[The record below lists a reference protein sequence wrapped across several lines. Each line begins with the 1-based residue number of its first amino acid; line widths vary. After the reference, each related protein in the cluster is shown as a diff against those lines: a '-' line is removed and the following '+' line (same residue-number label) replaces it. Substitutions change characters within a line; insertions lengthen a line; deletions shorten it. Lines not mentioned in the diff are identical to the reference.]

1 MTSEQTKP
9 SADTVAAQR
18 PTRTPGSA
26 VWVIVALAVLAVIAY
41 YARTGAVSDRIRN
54 PQVSGAPRPVQ
65 YLFGWSSSTCLTV
78 IQIGTVLAMLL
89 VIAAFVI
96 AWRRHPAHPVLLM
109 AIVTTLIVWQDPL
122 MNWAPYAVYNP
133 QLWHWPEDWPL
144 VSVSPTVEPFIV
156 FGYVMFYLGPYF
168 PAVWILRKIQAR
180 KPVDSFTWR
189 HPLISLAGLI
199 LVCGFVFDAFLE
211 IFAIR
216 TGLYIYDQVI
226 PFGSVFTG
234 TPFQFPL
241 LWESLSV
248 TFAMIPAGVL
258 LYRDDTGRTVAEK
271 LAQRARIF
279 VGRPVLG
286 TFVVMFII
294 LNAAYFFAYGGWF
307 TAIKWTRTATSVACP
322 WPYPEAKVYDPQ
334 GFYEKNGQPGPYAVG
349 IWSTWMTGQPR
360 GRPDVQ
366 PPADGGR
373 CRPGNE

>member
-9 SADTVAAQR
+9 SPDTVAQR
-18 PTRTPGSA
+18 RTRTPGSA
-26 VWVIVALAVLAVIAY
+26 AGVIVALAVVAVVAY

-54 PQVSGAPRPVQ
+54 RQVSGAPRPAQ

-78 IQIGTVLAMLL
+78 IQIGTVVAMLL

-199 LVCGFVFDAFLE
+199 LVCGFIIDAFLE
-211 IFAIR
+211 ISMIR

-286 TFVVMFII
+286 MFVVMFII
-294 LNAAYFFAYGGWF
+294 LNA
-307 TAIKWTRTATSVACP
+307 
-322 WPYPEAKVYDPQ
+322 VYLF
-334 GFYEKNGQPGPYAVG
+334 GY
-349 IWSTWMTGQPR
+349 
-360 GRPDVQ
+360 
-366 PPADGGR
+366 
-373 CRPGNE
+373 